1 MKQNLAFKKKV
12 AMVSLGCSKNLVD
25 AEEMLGILEENGFEN
40 IEDEKEADV
49 ILVNTCAFIDAAKQ
63 ESIDCIL
70 EMAEYKKNDPS
81 KSVVVTGCL
90 AQRFKDEILKEL
102 PEVDAVVGTNDFY
115 KIAEILNA
123 VTDKKSGRAVFCG
136 DLPCGSGE
144 NVPRLVTTPEYT
156 AYLKIAEG
164 CDNHCTYCVIP
175 SIRGAY
181 RSRKKEDI
189 ISEAERLAKNGAKEL
204 VVIAQDT
211 TRYGI
216 DLYGSCELPSLLR
229 ELCKISGVKWIRLHY
244 CYPELVTD
252 ELIEV
257 IAEEEKI
264 CNYMDIPIQHC
275 NNEILKKMGRR
286 TTKEEIT
293 ALIKKLRKKIPDII
307 IRTSLIS
314 GFPQETYEQA
324 EELRDFVSKMNFDRL
339 GVFTYS
345 REENTPAARLDG
357 QIDEEEKL
365 NRKEMI
371 MIEQAAVSEELN
383 SKKVGRTYE
392 VLTEGYDSVI
402 KLYYGRSYAESADV
416 DGKIFF
422 SSDET
427 LKPGD
432 FVSVMIDDAME
443 YDLYG
448 KRIKR

>member
-1 MKQNLAFKKKV
+1 MKQIKKV

-25 AEEMLGILEENGFEN
+25 AEEMLGILEKNGFEN
-40 IEDEKEADV
+40 VDDESEADV

-70 EMAEYKKNDPS
+70 EMAEYKKENPN
-81 KSVVVTGCL
+81 KAIVVTGCL
-90 AQRFKDEILKEL
+90 AQRFKEEILKEL

-115 KIAEILNA
+115 EIAKILKEIREREE
-123 VTDKKSGRAVFCG
+123 KQVFCS
-136 DLPCGSGE
+136 DIPCQMAE
-144 NVPRLVTTPEYT
+144 DIPRVITTPSYT

-189 ISEAERLAKNGAKEL
+189 VKEAQRLAGNGVKEL
-204 VVIAQDT
+204 IVIAQDT
-211 TRYGI
+211 TRYGM
-216 DLYGSCELPSLLR
+216 DLYGKQELSSLLN
-229 ELCKISGVKWIRLHY
+229 ELCEIDGIKWIRLHY
-244 CYPELVTD
+244 CYPELVSD
-252 ELIEV
+252 ELIDTV
-257 IAEEEKI
+257 AKQEKI

-286 TTKEEIT
+286 TSKEEIT
-293 ALIKKLRKKIPDII
+293 ALIKKLREKIPDII

-324 EELRDFVSKMNFDRL
+324 EELRDFVSEMNFDRL

-345 REENTPAARLDG
+345 KEENTPAARLDG

-365 NRKEMI
+365 CRKEMI
-371 MIEQAAVSEELN
+371 MVEQAAVSEELN
-383 SKKVGRTYE
+383 MAKIGKTYE

-422 SSDET
+422 KSKEKLSE
-427 LKPGD
+427 GD
-432 FVSVMIDDAME
+432 FVQVLIEDAME

-448 KRIKR
+448 KKIQ